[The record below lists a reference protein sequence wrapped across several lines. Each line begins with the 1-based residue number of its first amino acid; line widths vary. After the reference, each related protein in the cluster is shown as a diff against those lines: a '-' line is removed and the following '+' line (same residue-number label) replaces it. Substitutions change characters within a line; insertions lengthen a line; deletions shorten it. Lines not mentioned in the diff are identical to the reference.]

1 MKILLVEDS
10 TTVLMQN
17 AWLLQQSGYQVICAQ
32 DGETAL
38 RMARENMPDLILLD
52 MMLPIMSGA
61 DVLLQLKKTPQT
73 AEIPVVV
80 LSSLSEKS
88 RQKLMEAGA
97 EEYIEKSLLTP
108 AKGTNLLPEMLEKIV
123 FRINR
128 KRGIAPSNLP
138 LHD

>member
-1 MKILLVEDS
+1 MRILLVEDS

-17 AWLLQQSGYQVICAQ
+17 AWLLQECGYDVICAQ
-32 DGETAL
+32 DGEMAL

-61 DVLLQLKKTPQT
+61 DVLLQLKKAPET

-80 LSSLSEKS
+80 LSNLSEMS

-97 EEYIEKSLLTP
+97 EEYIEKSSLTP
-108 AKGTNLLPEMLEKIV
+108 TKGTNLLPEMLENIV
-123 FRINR
+123 FRINS
-128 KRGIAPSNLP
+128 KRGIAPSNIP

>member
-1 MKILLVEDS
+1 MRILLVEDS

-17 AWLLQQSGYQVICAQ
+17 AWLLQESGYEVICAR
-32 DGETAL
+32 DGEMAL

-61 DVLLQLKKTPQT
+61 DVLLQLKKAPET

-80 LSSLSEKS
+80 LSNLSEKS

-97 EEYIEKSLLTP
+97 EEYIEKSSLTP
-108 AKGTNLLPEMLEKIV
+108 TKGTNLLPEMLENIV
-123 FRINR
+123 FRINC
-128 KRGIAPSNLP
+128 KRAIAPSNIRQ
-138 LHD
+138 HD

>member
-1 MKILLVEDS
+1 MRILLVEDS

-17 AWLLQQSGYQVICAQ
+17 AWLLQESGYEVICAQ
-32 DGETAL
+32 NGEMAL

-52 MMLPIMSGA
+52 MMLPIMSEA
-61 DVLLQLKKTPQT
+61 DVLLQLKKAPAT

-88 RQKLMEAGA
+88 GQKLMEAGA
-97 EEYIEKSLLTP
+97 EEYIEKSSLTP
-108 AKGTNLLPEMLEKIV
+108 TKGTNLLPEILENIV
-123 FRINR
+123 LRINS
-128 KRGIAPSNLP
+128 KRGIAPSNIP